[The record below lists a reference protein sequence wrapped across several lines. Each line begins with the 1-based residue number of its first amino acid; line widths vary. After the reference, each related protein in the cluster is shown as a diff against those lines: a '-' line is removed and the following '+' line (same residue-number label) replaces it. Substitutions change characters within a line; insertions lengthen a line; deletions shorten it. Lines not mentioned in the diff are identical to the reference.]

1 MVNIEVNK
9 ISYHPPSKGYAV
21 LLQETG
27 GTRQLPIVV
36 GSNEAQ
42 AIALALEGIQMPRP
56 LTHDLISE
64 LVESFNA
71 KISKII
77 INKLVKGTFFAQ
89 IFIKTINNNE
99 IKIDS
104 RPSDAI
110 AIALKT
116 LAPIFVIEK
125 VIESA
130 TLKSIVIEN
139 GISTPPAGKDSKIS
153 KFETLD
159 NLKDALNK
167 AIKDEEYEIAAKLRD
182 KITNIEG
189 NS

>member
-139 GISTPPAGKDSKIS
+139 GISTPARKDSEIS

>member
-1 MVNIEVNK
+1 MVSVTRNRK
-9 ISYHPPSKGYAV
+9 YACSGRFSRDADPSSD
-21 LLQETG
+21 
-27 GTRQLPIVV
+27 TRFVV
-36 GSNEAQ
+36 VVF
-42 AIALALEGIQMPRP
+42 IFF
-56 LTHDLISE
+56 
-64 LVESFNA
+64 SFQ
-71 KISKII
+71 K
-77 INKLVKGTFFAQ
+77 

-139 GISTPPAGKDSKIS
+139 GISTPARKDSEIS